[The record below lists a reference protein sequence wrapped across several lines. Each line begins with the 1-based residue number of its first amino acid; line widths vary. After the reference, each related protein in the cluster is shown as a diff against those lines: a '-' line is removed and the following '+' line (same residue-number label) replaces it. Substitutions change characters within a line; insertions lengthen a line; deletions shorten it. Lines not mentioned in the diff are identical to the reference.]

1 MNYSNKSVVRH
12 LRGFTIIEL
21 LVVIAIIVIIVSILT
36 PSLGRAF
43 RSARST
49 EDKTQARGIHSSMLL
64 YSTTNNGD
72 LPRPS
77 VIGKGHDNIQ
87 HEYSDTT
94 ANLMSFMLARN
105 YFNTDTLISPTES
118 NPNVQDMNA
127 MDLAYDYKS
136 IDGEYILWDTEFVAD
151 VSSATPA
158 SPAHNSYAHQAL
170 CGERVRLKWNA
181 GASSSDIAISNRGPE
196 VEIADGEMSTNED
209 SFTMKFHGREDA
221 WLGVIVGGDG
231 SARLAGSIYPD
242 EVAYKPLNGSPLGPD
257 NLFYT
262 DWNDINIPSVP
273 PGMASG
279 DNWLVICDEV
289 LGENEI
295 IAVWD

>member
-1 MNYSNKSVVRH
+1 MNYSNKPAVRN

-36 PSLGRAF
+36 PSLGKAF

-49 EDKTQARGIHSSMLL
+49 EDKTQAKGIHSSMLL
-64 YSTTNNGD
+64 YPTNNDGD

-77 VIGKGHDNIQ
+77 VIGKGHENIQ
-87 HEYSDTT
+87 HDYSDTT
-94 ANLMSFMLARN
+94 ANLMSFMLASN

-118 NPNVQDMNA
+118 NPNVQDMNTL
-127 MDLAYDYKS
+127 DLAYDYKS
-136 IDGEYILWDTEFVAD
+136 IDGEEILWDTAFAAD
-151 VSSATPA
+151 VSSATPVN
-158 SPAHNSYAHQAL
+158 PAHNSYAHQAL
-170 CGERVRLKWNA
+170 CGERVRLKWHA
-181 GASSSDIAISNRGPE
+181 GASPSDIVISNRGPE
-196 VEIADGEMSTNED
+196 VEIFGGEMSMNEE

-231 SARLAGSIYPD
+231 STRLAGSVYPD
-242 EVAYKPLNGSPLGPD
+242 DVSYKPLNGLPLGPD

-262 DWNDINIPSVP
+262 EWNDINIPSVP
-273 PGMASG
+273 EGMASG
-279 DNWLVICDEV
+279 DNWLVICNEV

-295 IAVWD
+295 TAVWD